1 MERELTL
8 VTLLLD
14 FKLLGQILVL
24 LPLDFG
30 TDRTI
35 VDKVTCI
42 ANLLLVEVGLFQD
55 SVIEEIVGGELENE
69 LEARGGIGSG
79 EVFDANINE
88 VLQCSGIPI
97 RDDLIEDGVIAESG
111 KPELGDTIG
120 TGLLALFRRG
130 IEFLI
135 LLEGNLFTGFDLISS
150 GLRGTSNDLLSALIQ
165 RLVEFSILKKGGGST
180 YVSMRVIGIQKI

>member
-69 LEARGGIGSG
+69 LEARGGIGCG

-135 LLEGNLFTGFDLISS
+135 LLEGNLFTSFDLISS

-165 RLVEFSILKKGGGST
+165 RLVEFSILKKGGE
-180 YVSMRVIGIQKI
+180 VRMLV

>member
-1 MERELTL
+1 M
-8 VTLLLD
+8 
-14 FKLLGQILVL
+14 
-24 LPLDFG
+24 
-30 TDRTI
+30 
-35 VDKVTCI
+35 
-42 ANLLLVEVGLFQD
+42 
-55 SVIEEIVGGELENE
+55 ENE

-165 RLVEFSILKKGGGST
+165 RLVEFSILKRGK
-180 YVSMRVIGIQKI
+180 VRMLV